1 MSELGSAA
9 APPYQPS
16 PVAPPAPRRTLF
28 GALEVLGAAACFS
41 ALPIFTIIATERG
54 GASLETAL
62 AGRYLLGA
70 VALLAVAGAAVRS
83 KIPDGE
89 LWRMVLL
96 GGMGQAVIA
105 WLALSALAYLPA
117 ATMVFLFYTFP
128 AWVAVIAAVR
138 RTEPLTPMR
147 IAALIL
153 ALGGIWA
160 LVGSPWA
167 GTLHPAGILL
177 TLGAALTYAVYI
189 PFIGSLQRNVGP
201 VIASMYVS
209 LGAGLTFLLGGLL
222 SGRLT
227 TISTTDA
234 WIGIVGMAIVST
246 AAAFILFLRGL
257 ALLGPVR
264 TAIVSTGE
272 PFFVTILGVLV
283 LDQPASRAILLGGA
297 LVATAVILIATAR
310 EKLPRQ

>member
-9 APPYQPS
+9 AAPYEPS
-16 PVAPPAPRRTLF
+16 PGASPVPRRTLF

-70 VALLAVAGAAVRS
+70 VALLAIAGAAVRL
-83 KIPDGE
+83 KVERGE

-96 GGMGQAVIA
+96 GGMGQAAIA

-147 IAALIL
+147 IVALVL

-177 TLGAALTYAVYI
+177 TLAAALTYAVYI

-209 LGAGLTFLLGGLL
+209 LGAGLTFLLGGML
-222 SGRLT
+222 SGRIT
-227 TISTTDA
+227 TISTTEA

-283 LDQPASRAILLGGA
+283 LDQAASRAILLGGA
-297 LVATAVILIATAR
+297 LVAAAVILIATAR
-310 EKLPRQ
+310 EQLPRP

>member
-1 MSELGSAA
+1 
-9 APPYQPS
+9 
-16 PVAPPAPRRTLF
+16 
-28 GALEVLGAAACFS
+28 
-41 ALPIFTIIATERG
+41 
-54 GASLETAL
+54 
-62 AGRYLLGA
+62 
-70 VALLAVAGAAVRS
+70 
-83 KIPDGE
+83 
-89 LWRMVLL
+89 
-96 GGMGQAVIA
+96 
-105 WLALSALAYLPA
+105 
-117 ATMVFLFYTFP
+117 
-128 AWVAVIAAVR
+128 
-138 RTEPLTPMR
+138 
-147 IAALIL
+147 
-153 ALGGIWA
+153 
-160 LVGSPWA
+160 
-167 GTLHPAGILL
+167 LHPAGILL
-177 TLGAALTYAVYI
+177 TLAAALTYAVYI

-222 SGRLT
+222 TGRLT

-234 WIGIVGMAIVST
+234 WIGIIGMAIVST

-297 LVATAVILIATAR
+297 LVAAAVILIATAR

>member
-1 MSELGSAA
+1 
-9 APPYQPS
+9 
-16 PVAPPAPRRTLF
+16 
-28 GALEVLGAAACFS
+28 
-41 ALPIFTIIATERG
+41 
-54 GASLETAL
+54 
-62 AGRYLLGA
+62 
-70 VALLAVAGAAVRS
+70 
-83 KIPDGE
+83 
-89 LWRMVLL
+89 
-96 GGMGQAVIA
+96 
-105 WLALSALAYLPA
+105 
-117 ATMVFLFYTFP
+117 
-128 AWVAVIAAVR
+128 VAVIAAVR

-147 IAALIL
+147 IVALIL

-167 GTLHPAGILL
+167 GALHPAGILL
-177 TLGAALTYAVYI
+177 TLAAALTYAVYI

-283 LDQPASRAILLGGA
+283 LNQPASRAILLGGA
-297 LVATAVILIATAR
+297 LVAAAVILIATAR
-310 EKLPRQ
+310 EKPPRR

>member
-9 APPYQPS
+9 AAPYEPS
-16 PVAPPAPRRTLF
+16 PGTSPVPRRTLF

-70 VALLAVAGAAVRS
+70 AALLALAGAAARL
-83 KIPDGE
+83 KIRQGE

-147 IAALIL
+147 IVALIL

-167 GTLHPAGILL
+167 GALHPAGILL
-177 TLGAALTYAVYI
+177 TLAAALTYAVYI

-209 LGAGLTFLLGGLL
+209 LGAGLTFLFGALL

-310 EKLPRQ
+310 EKPPPR